1 MASVKERL
9 NAYFTSNN
17 QNDLRKLFEDV
28 ATDLATLKTKLESTQ
43 TKLDADAGVT
53 DTNYASLGA
62 VGTLLTQQ

>member
-9 NAYFTSNN
+9 NAYFVSNN
-17 QNDLRKLFEDV
+17 PNDLRKLLEDV